1 MSMHKKNHLSHI
13 DQSGS
18 ANMVDVSKKPETH
31 RNAEASCKIL
41 LNDLS
46 YELLKENKSQKGDVL
61 GVARTAGI
69 MAAKK
74 TSDLIPLC
82 HQLNLSKVDID
93 FTFSESEKS
102 VLVKSRATTNDRTG
116 VEMESLVAI
125 SVASLTVYDMLKAV
139 DKKII
144 ITDILLDFKDGGRSG
159 KFIREKP

>member
-1 MSMHKKNHLSHI
+1 MQKKNHLTHI

-31 RNAEASCKIL
+31 RNAEASCTIL
-41 LNDLS
+41 LSDLS

-116 VEMESLVAI
+116 VEMESLVAVSI
-125 SVASLTVYDMLKAV
+125 TALTIYDMTKAIDHDSLISDIQLV
-139 DKKII
+139 SKK
-144 ITDILLDFKDGGRSG
+144 GG
-159 KFIREKP
+159 K